1 MSGNDNDNRRPNEG
15 NGQNG
20 LPVSKKPKLTKGKD
34 INEPCFVFA
43 KDMEDIYNSKR
54 CAVPAWRDRRAVHQQ
69 AKAQNNGVD
78 VLARTVG
85 IEGVER
91 AHQSY
96 AGLPEETPIS
106 NKADL
111 YTSAMDKQR
120 ASTTESTLKQ
130 LALQA
135 AGLCLMADNPRQ
147 VAVDWTGMVK
157 ALVYE
162 HHVAQSDEMETQRKI
177 GLREMQEARKEM
189 QEARKEL
196 AEHRKTAVDA
206 SFRARQLAKE
216 LQSAQE
222 ELKESEEECNKLRA
236 IQETIKSQLDD

>member
-54 CAVPAWRDRRAVHQQ
+54 CVVPAWRDRRAVHQQ

-85 IEGVER
+85 VEGVER

-120 ASTTESTLKQ
+120 TSTTESTLKQ

-135 AGLCLMADNPRQ
+135 AGLCLMGDNPRQ
-147 VAVDWTGMVK
+147 VAVDWTSMVK

-162 HHVAQSDEMETQRKI
+162 HLVAQSDEMDTQRKL
-177 GLREMQEARKEM
+177 GLREL

-222 ELKESEEECNKLRA
+222 ELNDVEEECKKLRA
-236 IQETIKSQLDD
+236 VQETIKSQLDD